1 MERKKERYKDMKR
14 LKDNDWKERKNDEKK
29 WKDWKIMIGKRERKM
44 WGHKK
49 TERWWLARK
58 KEGYEDR
65 KRLKDNDWKERKKDV
80 RTGKDWKIMIGKKER
95 KMRRHEKTER

>member
-1 MERKKERYKDMKR
+1 
-14 LKDNDWKERKNDEKK
+14 
-29 WKDWKIMIGKRERKM
+29 MIGKKERKM

-65 KRLKDNDWKERKKDV
+65 KRLKDNDWKERKKEGYEHMKRLKDNDWKERKKDV
-80 RTGKDWKIMIGKKER
+80 RTWKDWKIMIGNKER
-95 KMRRHEKTER
+95 KMWGQEKTER